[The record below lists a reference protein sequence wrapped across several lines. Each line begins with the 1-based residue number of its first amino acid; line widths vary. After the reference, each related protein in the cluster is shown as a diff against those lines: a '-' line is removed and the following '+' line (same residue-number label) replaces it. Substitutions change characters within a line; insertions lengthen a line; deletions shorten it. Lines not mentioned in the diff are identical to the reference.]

1 MRPKHRQHSREVRE
15 SIRRC
20 IAEMEFA
27 TRCEIAEYVK
37 NDEEM
42 PQIVRDK
49 ALDCVWA
56 VLKAPCFLRSPLAHR
71 VKGKEVMI
79 WRVNHDHEEFH
90 P

>member
-27 TRCEIAEYVK
+27 TRSEIAEYVK
-37 NDEEM
+37 NDEEL
-42 PQIVRDK
+42 PQIVRGM

-56 VLKAPCFLRSPLAHR
+56 VLKAPCFLRFPLAHR
-71 VKGKEVMI
+71 VKGNEVML
-79 WRVNHDHEEFH
+79 WWVNHDYEEFC

>member
-1 MRPKHRQHSREVRE
+1 MRPKYRRYSKEVRE
-15 SIRRC
+15 SIRHFLVE
-20 IAEMEFA
+20 IEFA
-27 TRCEIAEYVK
+27 TRLEIAEYVK
-37 NDEEM
+37 NDEEL

-71 VKGKEVMI
+71 VKGMEVMI
-79 WRVNHDHEEFH
+79 WRVNHDYEEFH